1 MAKEKEI
8 EKPIEKKVPIKSTIK
23 QIFLENCENI
33 FDESIDDIQFQ
44 FYLDMIETALI
55 YITSKRDSSMKK
67 SYED

>member
-1 MAKEKEI
+1 MAKEI
-8 EKPIEKKVPIKSTIK
+8 EKPIEKKVHIKSTIK

-44 FYLDMIETALI
+44 FYLDMIETSLI
-55 YITSKRDSSMKK
+55 YISSKRDNSMKK